1 MRELRKLLLATCT
14 ILILFTACKKPRS
27 FDYRGVK
34 NIKVQ
39 QLGFDK
45 SKLSMDLIYFN
56 PNGFGV
62 NLRKVDC
69 DIFVDNNYLGKY
81 TLDTTL
87 YIDKRSEFVLPSNM
101 NVDMRNVYK
110 NIFNVLFSKEI
121 TVRLKGTTRVGK
133 GGIYLTIPIDFETKQ
148 KFTMM

>member
-1 MRELRKLLLATCT
+1 
-14 ILILFTACKKPRS
+14 
-27 FDYRGVK
+27 
-34 NIKVQ
+34 
-39 QLGFDK
+39 
-45 SKLSMDLIYFN
+45 MDLIYFN

-62 NLRKVDC
+62 NLRRVEC

-81 TLDTTL
+81 ILDTTL

-133 GGIYLTIPIDFETKQ
+133 AGIFLTIPIDFETKQ